1 MLNHGIP
8 VIVVSRRLGHA
19 KPSITLDV
27 SGHLIPG
34 MQEEAARMMD
44 ELITPVEVQQLHP
57 TAPDLHPILPINQP
71 TPHI

>member
-27 SGHLIPG
+27 YGQMIPT
-34 MQEEAARMMD
+34 MQMQAEAAQKID
-44 ELITPVEVQQLHP
+44 ELITPVDVSQLHQLHP
-57 TAPDLHPILPINQP
+57 TAPDLHQK
-71 TPHI
+71 